1 MVVVSSRPSRRSRP
15 AGRFFDRPVQP
26 AVMNEPAP
34 AEATDV
40 PDGEEA
46 YGGILG
52 AFPYAF
58 RASDS
63 VLFRLYVVVG
73 GLLAA
78 LAALVFGIALVVQV
92 AATLGG
98 PGGTFTFSRTLFVL
112 LGLFVVAPLVAP
124 VLLVARRHRRT
135 GSDTRYDTLLA
146 AAGVLFVVSLYLG
159 LVASIPAEFTLDG
172 ELQTRPPATG
182 PLAPLIRLLYAV
194 PSVASPIIPL
204 LGAALILLAHRYAR

>member
-1 MVVVSSRPSRRSRP
+1 MS
-15 AGRFFDRPVQP
+15 
-26 AVMNEPAP
+26 EPG
-34 AEATDV
+34 
-40 PDGEEA
+40 DGDSQGDGGGT

-63 VLFRLYVVVG
+63 VLFRLYVLVG
-73 GLLAA
+73 GLLAV
-78 LAALVFGIALVVQV
+78 LATLVFGIALVVQV

-159 LVASIPAEFTLDG
+159 LVASIPPEFTLDG
-172 ELQTRPPATG
+172 EVQVRPPATG
-182 PLAPLIRLLYAV
+182 PLAPVIRLLYAV
-194 PSVASPIIPL
+194 PPIGAPVIPA
-204 LGAALILLAHRYAR
+204 LGAALILLAHRYAN

>member
-1 MVVVSSRPSRRSRP
+1 MTEP
-15 AGRFFDRPVQP
+15 ATADRPD
-26 AVMNEPAP
+26 
-34 AEATDV
+34 AEED
-40 PDGEEA
+40 A
-46 YGGILG
+46 YGGMLG

-63 VLFRLYVVVG
+63 LLFRLYVLVG

-124 VLLVARRHRRT
+124 VLLVARRHRRA

-159 LVASIPAEFTLDG
+159 LVASIPPEFTLDG

-182 PLAPLIRLLYAV
+182 PLAPLIRLLYALPAV
-194 PSVASPIIPL
+194 GAPVVPL
-204 LGAALILLAHRYAR
+204 LGAALILLAHRYAD

>member
-1 MVVVSSRPSRRSRP
+1 MTETGTVDEPS
-15 AGRFFDRPVQP
+15 AGD
-26 AVMNEPAP
+26 
-34 AEATDV
+34 D
-40 PDGEEA
+40 DA

-58 RASDS
+58 RTSDS
-63 VLFRLYVVVG
+63 VLFRLYVLVG

-78 LAALVFGIALVVQV
+78 LATLVFGIALIVQV

-135 GSDTRYDTLLA
+135 GSDTRYDRLLA

-172 ELQTRPPATG
+172 ELQTRPPASG

-194 PSVASPIIPL
+194 PPIASPVVPL
-204 LGAALILLAHRYAR
+204 LGAALILLAHRYAD

>member
-1 MVVVSSRPSRRSRP
+1 
-15 AGRFFDRPVQP
+15 
-26 AVMNEPAP
+26 MNDPG
-34 AEATDV
+34 EADTTEGDE
-40 PDGEEA
+40 DA
-46 YGGILG
+46 YGGLLG

-63 VLFRLYVVVG
+63 VLFRLYVVVA
-73 GLLAA
+73 GLLAV
-78 LAALVFGIALVVQV
+78 LTVLVFGTALVVQV
-92 AATLGG
+92 AGTLGG

-159 LVASIPAEFTLDG
+159 LVASIPPEFTLDG
-172 ELQTRPPATG
+172 EVQVRPPATG
-182 PLAPLIRLLYAV
+182 PLAPLIEVLYAL
-194 PSVASPIIPL
+194 PSPAAPVVPL
-204 LGAALILLAHRYAR
+204 LGAALILLAHRYVD

>member
-1 MVVVSSRPSRRSRP
+1 MSGP
-15 AGRFFDRPVQP
+15 ARADGSDPD
-26 AVMNEPAP
+26 EP
-34 AEATDV
+34 
-40 PDGEEA
+40 
-46 YGGILG
+46 YGGLLG

-63 VLFRLYVVVG
+63 VLFRVYVVLG
-73 GLLAA
+73 GLLAV
-78 LAALVFGIALVVQV
+78 LATLVFGIALIVQV

-159 LVASIPAEFTLDG
+159 LVASIPPEFTLDG
-172 ELQTRPPATG
+172 ELQTRPPPAG
-182 PLAPLIRLLYAV
+182 PLAPLIGLLYAL
-194 PSVASPIIPL
+194 PAVAAPVVPL
-204 LGAALILLAHRYAR
+204 LGAALILLAHRYAD

>member
-1 MVVVSSRPSRRSRP
+1 
-15 AGRFFDRPVQP
+15 
-26 AVMNEPAP
+26 MNETAAADAP
-34 AEATDV
+34 DAEERT
-40 PDGEEA
+40 
-46 YGGILG
+46 YGGVLG

-63 VLFRLYVVVG
+63 TLFRLYVVVG

-78 LAALVFGIALVVQV
+78 LATLVFGIALIVQV

-124 VLLVARRHRRT
+124 VLFVARRHRRS

-159 LVASIPAEFTLDG
+159 LVASIPPEFTLDG
-172 ELQTRPPATG
+172 EVQVRPPATG
-182 PLAPLIRLLYAV
+182 PLAPVISLLYALPSIAAPVV
-194 PSVASPIIPL
+194 PM
-204 LGAALILLAHRYAR
+204 LGAALILLAHRYAD

>member
-1 MVVVSSRPSRRSRP
+1 MTESSSADAS
-15 AGRFFDRPVQP
+15 D
-26 AVMNEPAP
+26 
-34 AEATDV
+34 AEGSGGT
-40 PDGEEA
+40 
-46 YGGILG
+46 YGGVLG

-78 LAALVFGIALVVQV
+78 LAVLVFGTALVVQV
-92 AATLGG
+92 ANTLGG

-112 LGLFVVAPLVAP
+112 IGLFVVGPLIAP

-146 AAGVLFVVSLYLG
+146 AAGVLFVVSLYFG
-159 LVASIPAEFTLDG
+159 LVASIPPEFTLDG
-172 ELQTRPPATG
+172 QVQVRPPPSG
-182 PLAPLIRLLYAV
+182 PLAPLVGLLYAV
-194 PSVASPIIPL
+194 PTVGAPVVPL
-204 LGAALILLAHRYAR
+204 LGASLILLAHRYAD